1 MNKARY
7 LSVLLCVSLL
17 INFFLATGALY
28 VFARRHGGATF
39 IQRFGAPSPIALNAT
54 IDSLVRRPLFE
65 TLESSPV
72 QAPTVFLGD
81 SLTELCEWN
90 ELFSARVLNRGISS
104 DTTVDVLSR
113 LDAVLALHPKAIYLM
128 IGINDAFQR
137 SSVADAAARYEQIL
151 QKIHETSPIT
161 RIYVQ
166 SLLPVLSSGSL
177 VESFGGNRGQ
187 ELNQWIREMNRKLSG
202 YADGKSIFFINIHDD
217 LLEKDELARRY
228 TVDGIHLSGAGYE
241 VWRDRVL
248 PFLTRS

>member
-17 INFFLATGALY
+17 INLFLATAALY

-39 IQRFGAPSPIALNAT
+39 NQRFGAPSPIALNAT

-104 DTTVDVLSR
+104 DTT
-113 LDAVLALHPKAIYLM
+113 
-128 IGINDAFQR
+128 
-137 SSVADAAARYEQIL
+137 
-151 QKIHETSPIT
+151 
-161 RIYVQ
+161 
-166 SLLPVLSSGSL
+166 
-177 VESFGGNRGQ
+177 
-187 ELNQWIREMNRKLSG
+187 
-202 YADGKSIFFINIHDD
+202 
-217 LLEKDELARRY
+217 
-228 TVDGIHLSGAGYE
+228 
-241 VWRDRVL
+241 
-248 PFLTRS
+248 